1 MSLIS
6 KKEPSSNVGPSKFS
20 GFFLLDK
27 VEGHSSQKALYPLK
41 RSFKGNKVGHA
52 GTLDPDATGL
62 LVVAVGSSTKLL
74 QYAEG
79 WDKTYHFEIHFGIHT
94 DTLDTSGEILDK
106 QDFSP
111 SKEAIQAILP
121 EFLGDQM
128 QMPPVYSAIKID
140 GKRACDRARKGQEV
154 ELKERPVAIHSLEFL
169 GLEGNVATMR
179 TNCSKGTYVRS
190 LGRDISAAL
199 GGIGVVA
206 KIRREAIGLCRVDG
220 APDSEEIR
228 PDGVSPDL
236 LISPHHFVKFPKIEV
251 NAKKMQLLSYG
262 QTVQVSRELPAGF
275 YWVSAKDVDA
285 PSYLAELNYRGLK
298 AKIHM

>member
-1 MSLIS
+1 VSLIS
-6 KKEPSSNVGPSKFS
+6 IKEPSSNAGPSKFS

-79 WDKTYHFEIHFGIHT
+79 WDKIYQFEIHFGIHT
-94 DTLDTSGEILDK
+94 DTLDTTGEILDK
-106 QDFSP
+106 QDFFPTEDALKNVLS
-111 SKEAIQAILP
+111 S
-121 EFLGDQM
+121 FLGEQM

-154 ELKERPVAIHSLEFL
+154 ELKKRPIVIHSLEFIS
-169 GLEGNVATMR
+169 LENNIATLR

-190 LGRDISAAL
+190 LGRDISLSL
-199 GGIGVVA
+199 GGIGAVA
-206 KIRREAIGLCRVDG
+206 KIRREAIGLCKVDG

-228 PDGVSPDL
+228 PEGVNTES
-236 LISPHHFVKFPKIEV
+236 LISPHHFVKFPRVEV
-251 NAKKMQLLSYG
+251 NAKKLQLLSYG
-262 QTVQVSRELPAGF
+262 QTVQISNELPDGF
-275 YWVSAKDVDA
+275 YWVSGIEIDA